1 MDLLFTL
8 SSGSLTFDQIL
19 SLLAVFHAS
28 SAIPFGQLTSMMP
41 RDVAYIGVDED
52 RGEYVA
58 YNLNGTTYGRYAI
71 DSKGESLSK
80 SKRAAGRCAKLSID
94 ELKTSV

>member
-1 MDLLFTL
+1 M
-8 SSGSLTFDQIL
+8 LTFVQIL
-19 SLLAVFHAS
+19 SLLAVFQAS

-58 YNLNGTTYGRYAI
+58 YNLDGTTYGRYAI
-71 DSKGESLSK
+71 DSKGESV
-80 SKRAAGRCAKLSID
+80 SKRAAGKCANLSID
-94 ELKTSV
+94 ELKTSTLFSTPLVISSV